1 MLRPSIAVSLF
12 LTLLPSLAFAA
23 PASQPAQDA
32 WPLYAQAIQRID
44 EGDKAKIWSPAASP
58 LAYAE
63 YPPYP
68 AEWTRLETASYAYNA
83 PARALVREARS
94 RTIANWPALH
104 LQGGKL
110 DVSYLHGCRN
120 LTNEVG
126 DAALFQHLHNDDA
139 EAMESLRDVMHLADL
154 LDSPKTTDLVEPLV
168 AVGVRMAVAYRLDVI
183 TSDVSLTNDPA
194 DTKKLQISTAKALIR
209 QLYDD
214 KDPQPRYADL
224 LRREE
229 AGAKIDTTQK
239 ERFLT
244 QLRRGQMEFN
254 LAAMS
259 LACHLFQFDKHRWP
273 ASIEEVTA
281 YLPEAPKDA
290 WGPMGYV
297 VVKRQPGNVERPLV
311 YSHANS
317 QDGLFYPTSEPQY
330 SWDPGFRSGAIR
342 KQGGQ
347 FRDVTLWAPAHPNPA
362 PTTQPLR

>member
-1 MLRPSIAVSLF
+1 MLRPSIAFSLF

-23 PASQPAQDA
+23 PATQPAQDA
-32 WPLYAQAIQRID
+32 WPLYSQAIQRIA
-44 EGDKAKIWSPAASP
+44 EGDKARIWSPAASP
-58 LAYAE
+58 LAYAD

-94 RTIANWPALH
+94 RTIANWPVLH

-126 DAALFQHLHNDDA
+126 DAALFQHLHGDDA
-139 EAMESLRDVMHLADL
+139 EAMESLRDAMHLADL
-154 LDSPKTTDLVEPLV
+154 LDSPKTATMIEPLV
-168 AVGVRMAVAYRLDVI
+168 AEGLRMAVAYRLEVI
-183 TSDVSLTNDPA
+183 TSDVALTNDPA
-194 DTKKLQISTAKALIR
+194 DAKNLQISTAKALIR
-209 QLYDD
+209 ELFDN
-214 KDPQPRYADL
+214 KDPAPRYADL

-273 ASIEEVTA
+273 ASVEELTA

-317 QDGLFYPTSEPQY
+317 QNGLFYPTSEPQY

-347 FRDVTLWAPAHPNPA
+347 FRDVTLWAPARSNPA
-362 PTTQPLR
+362 PTTQPLK